1 MSEPMK
7 YRKKPVVIEAIQYTG
22 ANINDIA
29 RFVGDVPNWSP
40 DSDSYDIETL
50 EGTMTA
56 EHGDWIIKG
65 VKGEFYPCKPDIF
78 EQTYTTVSEYDPNAA
93 LNRSIETL
101 VNAVC
106 AATGDDPADED
117 YSGMMLRLGQLG
129 ERAKDAAPSS
139 IQPGDLVENIERPD
153 LDYRRVIGVGEEWI
167 FLDFQL
173 SELEAGELPT
183 PLPKANYKKVQS

>member
-1 MSEPMK
+1 MSVEHTDLL
-7 YRKKPVVIEAIQYTG
+7 RLLVNTG
-22 ANINDIA
+22 TELA
-29 RFVGDVPNWSP
+29 RHTVLELLDEVEQLR
-40 DSDSYDIETL
+40 ETRA
-50 EGTMTA
+50 T
-56 EHGDWIIKG
+56 
-65 VKGEFYPCKPDIF
+65 
-78 EQTYTTVSEYDPNAA
+78 
-93 LNRSIETL
+93 LNRSVETL

-129 ERAKDAAPSS
+129 ERAKDAATSS

-173 SELEAGELPT
+173 PELEAGELPT
-183 PLPKANYKKVQS
+183 PFPRTNYRKVQS